1 MKKISLYTILV
12 YVLSFT
18 IVNAAEGHS
27 HELPGFLHFMEELI
41 EEHSIFRGATFGF
54 IHTLIP
60 LVGFYTGWSINRFLK
75 IISNGAIA
83 GIIGI
88 VLAHIIADFIAAMA
102 DPDLQSAAFG
112 IVIGGFL
119 PLLAVPFLEKYVTKS
134 RYHTVVGDHEDLKK
148 DLKKKTQ
155 IIIKNLIS

>member
-1 MKKISLYTILV
+1 MKKISFLTVIMSIFSVTYLQ
-12 YVLSFT
+12 
-18 IVNAAEGHS
+18 AAEGHS

-41 EEHSIFRGATFGF
+41 EEHSILRGMTFGF

-60 LVGFYTGWSINRFLK
+60 LIGFYTGWSINRLLK
-75 IISNGAIA
+75 ILSNGAIA

-88 VLAHIIADFIAAMA
+88 VLAHIVADFIAALA
-102 DPDLQSAAFG
+102 DPDLKSAAYG
-112 IVIGGFL
+112 IVIGGFI

-148 DLKKKTQ
+148 DLKRKHK
-155 IIIKNLIS
+155 

>member
-1 MKKISLYTILV
+1 MKKISFLTVIMSIFSVTYLH
-12 YVLSFT
+12 
-18 IVNAAEGHS
+18 AAEGHS

-41 EEHSIFRGATFGF
+41 EEHNILRGMTFGF

-60 LVGFYTGWSINRFLK
+60 LIGFYTGWSINRLLK
-75 IISNGAIA
+75 ILSNGAIA

-88 VLAHIIADFIAAMA
+88 VLAHIIADFIAALA
-102 DPDLQSAAFG
+102 DPDLKSAAYG

-148 DLKKKTQ
+148 DLKKKHR
-155 IIIKNLIS
+155 

>member
-1 MKKISLYTILV
+1 MKKISFLSLIIYIF
-12 YVLSFT
+12 SFT
-18 IVNAAEGHS
+18 FVRAAEGHS
-27 HELPGFLHFMEELI
+27 HELPEFLHFMEELI
-41 EEHSIFRGATFGF
+41 EEHSVLRGMTFGF
-54 IHTLIP
+54 IHTVIP
-60 LVGFYTGWSINRFLK
+60 LVGFYTGWSINRLLK

-88 VLAHIIADFIAAMA
+88 VLAHIIADFVAALA
-102 DPDLQSAAFG
+102 DPHLKSAAFG

-148 DLKKKTQ
+148 DLKRKHK
-155 IIIKNLIS
+155 

>member
-1 MKKISLYTILV
+1 MKKISITTIFLYFIS
-12 YVLSFT
+12 LS
-18 IVNAAEGHS
+18 IVRAAEGHS

-41 EEHSIFRGATFGF
+41 EEHSILRGATFGF

-60 LVGFYTGWSINRFLK
+60 LIGFYTGWSINRFLK

-83 GIIGI
+83 GIVGI
-88 VLAHIIADFIAAMA
+88 VLAHIIADFIAALA
-102 DPDLQSAAFG
+102 DPDLKSAAFG

-148 DLKKKTQ
+148 DLKKKHR
-155 IIIKNLIS
+155 

>member
-1 MKKISLYTILV
+1 MKKMSLFTTIIFITSLT
-12 YVLSFT
+12 YVR
-18 IVNAAEGHS
+18 AAEGHS
-27 HELPGFLHFMEELI
+27 HEIPGFLHFMEELI
-41 EEHSIFRGATFGF
+41 EEHSVLRGMTFGF
-54 IHTLIP
+54 IHTVIP

-88 VLAHIIADFIAAMA
+88 VIAHIIADFIAALA
-102 DPDLQSAAFG
+102 DPHLKSAAFG

-134 RYHTVVGDHEDLKK
+134 RYHTVVGDHDDLKK
-148 DLKKKTQ
+148 DLKKKHR
-155 IIIKNLIS
+155 

>member
-1 MKKISLYTILV
+1 MKKITFLTVIMSIFGVTYV
-12 YVLSFT
+12 Y
-18 IVNAAEGHS
+18 AAEGHS
-27 HELPGFLHFMEELI
+27 HELPEFLHFMEELI
-41 EEHSIFRGATFGF
+41 EEHSILRGMTFGF

-60 LVGFYTGWSINRFLK
+60 LIGFYTGWSINRLLK
-75 IISNGAIA
+75 ILSNGAIA

-102 DPDLQSAAFG
+102 DPNLKSAAYG
-112 IVIGGFL
+112 IVLGGFL

-148 DLKKKTQ
+148 DLKKKH
-155 IIIKNLIS
+155 N

>member
-1 MKKISLYTILV
+1 MKKISIATIFLYFISLTFV
-12 YVLSFT
+12 Q
-18 IVNAAEGHS
+18 AAEGHS

-41 EEHSIFRGATFGF
+41 EEHSILRGATFGF

-60 LVGFYTGWSINRFLK
+60 LIGFYTGWSINRFLK
-75 IISNGAIA
+75 ILSNGAIA
-83 GIIGI
+83 GIVGI
-88 VLAHIIADFIAAMA
+88 VLAHIIADFIAALA
-102 DPDLQSAAFG
+102 DPDLKTAAFG

-148 DLKKKTQ
+148 DLKKKHR
-155 IIIKNLIS
+155 